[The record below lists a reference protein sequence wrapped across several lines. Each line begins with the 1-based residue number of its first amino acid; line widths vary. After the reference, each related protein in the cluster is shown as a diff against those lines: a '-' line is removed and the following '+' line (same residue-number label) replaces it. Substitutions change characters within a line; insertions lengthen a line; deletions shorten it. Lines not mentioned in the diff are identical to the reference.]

1 MINLKKINKNMDV
14 DFDLLT
20 EFARTNNRA
29 TIDLE
34 TELDIDKINNTL
46 KSQPITIS
54 KLDDNIHTI
63 LSEDIQCI
71 SRDIPDNILETVD
84 TFNKIS
90 CDIPENINTKN
101 NELILT
107 GICDDHQIDYT
118 TVKKDLFKSDNNIN
132 EYVENDKINK
142 ILEENTGYIKEILT
156 DKIDEIHIMNFD
168 PSESILEDLDDYETE
183 PKYSKR
189 NIYLNNNDIQ
199 DIYKYLVKYRLKIK
213 KKLINKLIIKN
224 NKEYSDKLLFSLYL
238 NLLFD
243 DINIV

>member
-1 MINLKKINKNMDV
+1 MP
-14 DFDLLT
+14 
-20 EFARTNNRA
+20 E
-29 TIDLE
+29 
-34 TELDIDKINNTL
+34 
-46 KSQPITIS
+46 
-54 KLDDNIHTI
+54 NIHTK
-63 LSEDIQCI
+63 
-71 SRDIPDNILETVD
+71 N
-84 TFNKIS
+84 NKI
-90 CDIPENINTKN
+90 
-101 NELILT
+101 ILT
-107 GICDDHQIDYT
+107 GICDNHEIDYT
-118 TVKKDLFKSDNNIN
+118 TVEQDLLKSDNNIN

-156 DKIDEIHIMNFD
+156 DKKHIMNFD

-183 PKYSKR
+183 PKYNKR
-189 NIYLNNNDIQ
+189 NINLTGKNNTYLNNNDIQ